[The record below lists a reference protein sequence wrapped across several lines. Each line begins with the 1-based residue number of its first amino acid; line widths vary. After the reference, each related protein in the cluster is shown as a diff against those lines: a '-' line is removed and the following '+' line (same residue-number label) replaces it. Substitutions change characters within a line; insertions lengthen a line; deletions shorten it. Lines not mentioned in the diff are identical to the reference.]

1 MQHPNSYMFPKMIFV
16 NVLALILITFEE
28 RAPAYTAAV
37 QPDTTKQTQ
46 VAEVRPQPA
55 PAADTSD
62 IHTVAAPHK
71 KATFKQA
78 VLHTHKSKHRD
89 PHLIRVRATPVNC
102 CFRGNL

>member
-1 MQHPNSYMFPKMIFV
+1 MQHPKSYMVPKMIFV
-16 NVLALILITFEE
+16 NVLALIMITFEE
-28 RAPAYTAAV
+28 RAPAHGAAA
-37 QPDTTKQTQ
+37 QPEIKAQAQ
-46 VAEVRPQPA
+46 VAEALPQPA
-55 PAADTSD
+55 PADTTD